1 MAWQRNRAWSGYAL
15 VAGTLLVG
23 LFALGQGLP
32 WYGRPVPGLLV
43 DPDLAVSSLTFPTWE
58 GSEQGLRFPDRVV
71 SVEGQAVAS
80 GRREGVRHYDDAVS
94 RAIEQGRGTLRLGV
108 QSAGGEVREL
118 DLRFTPIGPMMWWL
132 YAGGMYLVGLLYL
145 GAAALALTVRPEGR
159 LARTFAKAA
168 VLFALF
174 LFTLFDYHTSRQLV
188 VLFEAAFA
196 MVPFAALALALRL
209 PTDVSV
215 LAARPHLERA
225 LDGSGAVLAACL
237 VVAHLMGHS
246 TLSLRSVV
254 SVIFGLGLLLS
265 ALTFGIRFHRSRGN
279 DRLIMRALFL
289 AMVPGSVV
297 VGVGALLVM
306 LSISHAA
313 AAFCVVPA
321 FALIPLSS
329 TLAFVRHDLWESR
342 ALLSRVTTRLV
353 LTAGCAAFAAGL
365 GGGLTALATST
376 DLTHSIMASSVGS
389 ATASL
394 LVLVTLMQA
403 DRSLFRSRVAY
414 KPTVEQLSEELTAVT
429 RREQVSIA
437 VENTVRR
444 WLPTDSICFVTN
456 HPQIPQQQAAGQGS
470 PAGQIR
476 IPARFQGKDI
486 GSLRVGPK
494 KGGALYS
501 DQDMDLLRTIANLA
515 AVALAHADRYE
526 EVELRRKQQAQTW
539 RTERAAVVETLAAEI
554 AHEIRYPI
562 NFFRSLFKQNAVE
575 RVLNFEDIEIG
586 CEEIERLSGLVADL
600 QRVSRRPVVR
610 QWIPVLDLVRKS
622 ETLLRDQL
630 GERRFQLEVPEALRI
645 RCDGDQV
652 TQVLVNLMSNA
663 ADAGPSK
670 GMGIRWQSLEQGG
683 KIVVWDTGAGFEC
696 ESAMLFVPFYTT
708 KTTGTGLGLAI
719 AHRIVRAHHWKID
732 VVRFVAK
739 TSFTIQVPE
748 KDIRFEKLAEGA
760 TAAMRNEG

>member
-1 MAWQRNRAWSGYAL
+1 MAWQGNRAWSGYAL
-15 VAGTLLVG
+15 VGGTLLAGLVG
-23 LFALGQGLP
+23 LGQALP

-58 GSEQGLRFPDRVV
+58 GSRQGLRFPDRVM
-71 SVEGQAVAS
+71 SVEGHAIAS
-80 GRREGVRHYDDAVS
+80 GRTDGARRYDEAVS
-94 RAIEQGRGTLRLGV
+94 RAIDEGRQSLRLGV
-108 QSAGGEVREL
+108 RSGGELREL
-118 DLRFTPIGPMMWWL
+118 DLQLTPIGPMMWWL

-145 GAAALALTVRPEGR
+145 GASALAITVRPKGR

-168 VLFALF
+168 VFFALF

-188 VLFEAAFA
+188 VFFEAAFA

-209 PTDVSV
+209 PTDASV
-215 LAARPHLERA
+215 LAKRPQLEHV

-237 VVAHLMGHS
+237 VLAHVLGMS
-246 TLSLRSVV
+246 TLGLRSVV

-265 ALTFGIRFHRSRGN
+265 ALIFGIRFHFSRGN
-279 DRLIMRALFL
+279 DRLIMRSLFL

-306 LSISHAA
+306 LSVSHAA

-353 LTAGCAAFAAGL
+353 ITSASAAFAAGL
-365 GGGLTALATST
+365 GGGLTALATDT
-376 DLTHSIMASSVGS
+376 DLTHAITASSVGS
-389 ATASL
+389 VTASL
-394 LVLVTLMQA
+394 LVLVTLMHA
-403 DRSLFRSRVAY
+403 DRSLFRSRIAY

-429 RREQVSIA
+429 RREQVSTA

-444 WLPTDSICFVTN
+444 WLPTDSICFVAQY
-456 HPQIPQQQAAGQGS
+456 PQMSEREEGGS
-470 PAGQIR
+470 DRLRVGYMQV
-476 IPARFQGKDI
+476 PARFQGKEI

-526 EVELRRKQQAQTW
+526 EVELRRKQQAETW

-562 NFFRSLFKQNAVE
+562 NFFRSLFKKNSSE
-575 RVLNFEDIEIG
+575 RILNSEDIEIG

-600 QRVSRRPVVR
+600 QRVARRPVVR
-610 QWIPVLDLVRKS
+610 TWVPVLDLVKKS
-622 ETLLRDQL
+622 EALLRDQL
-630 GERRFQLEVPEALRI
+630 GERRFQLDVPKALRI

-663 ADAGPSK
+663 ADAGPK
-670 GMGIRWQSLEQGG
+670 EGMGIRWQSLERGG
-683 KIVVWDTGAGFEC
+683 QFVVWDSGAGFEC
-696 ESAMLFVPFYTT
+696 EAAMLFVPLYTT
-708 KTTGTGLGLAI
+708 KSTGTGLGLSI

-732 VVRFVAK
+732 VTRSGAE
-739 TSFTIQVPE
+739 TSFSIQIPE
-748 KDIRFEKLAEGA
+748 ADIRFEEMAQDVAAE
-760 TAAMRNEG
+760 MRTGE